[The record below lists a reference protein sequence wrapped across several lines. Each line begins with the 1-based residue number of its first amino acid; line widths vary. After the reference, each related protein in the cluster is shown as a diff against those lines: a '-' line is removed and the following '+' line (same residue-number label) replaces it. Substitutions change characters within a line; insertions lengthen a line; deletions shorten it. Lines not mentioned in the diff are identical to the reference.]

1 MRGCHIVPGR
11 HEVPAHRS
19 FADAFSL
26 RALLLLLVLLLSAAA
41 CGARVARPV
50 PPPPDPLESTTLG
63 AGDVF
68 RMQIVGERELPEE
81 YQVASDG
88 SVDFPYVHRISVA
101 GMEPQD
107 VARLVRQRL
116 IDGGILQDPSVVVT
130 VKEYVSKRITVL
142 GQVQKPGTY
151 PLTRGLGLL
160 EAISLAGGLTA
171 LAKGDQVRLT
181 RRTKQSARTYIIDLD
196 AILNGRA
203 ANVPLQAGDS
213 IYIEERVF

>member
-1 MRGCHIVPGR
+1 LVHVMLGCNL
-11 HEVPAHRS
+11 RS
-19 FADAFSL
+19 
-26 RALLLLLVLLLSAAA
+26 LVLLLVALLLVSA
-41 CGARVARPV
+41 CSSHVATPL
-50 PPPPDPLESTTLG
+50 PPPPDPVESTTLG
-63 AGDVF
+63 PGDVF
-68 RMQIVGERELPEE
+68 RVQIVGEKDLPDE

-88 SVDFPYVHRISVA
+88 SVDFPYLHRIVVA

-107 VARLVRQRL
+107 VARVVRQRL
-116 IDGGILQDPSVVVT
+116 IEGAILQDPSVIVS
-130 VKEYVSKRITVL
+130 VKEYVSKRVTVL

-181 RRTKQSARTYIIDLD
+181 RHAKQSAKTYVIDVD

-203 ANVPLQAGDS
+203 PNVPLQAGDS

>member
-1 MRGCHIVPGR
+1 MLGCNV
-11 HEVPAHRS
+11 RS
-19 FADAFSL
+19 L
-26 RALLLLLVLLLSAAA
+26 ILLLMLVVLGSA
-41 CGARVARPV
+41 CSSHVASRP

-63 AGDVF
+63 PGDVF

-88 SVDFPYVHRISVA
+88 SVDFPYVHRISIA

-107 VARLVRQRL
+107 VARLIRQRL
-116 IDGGILQDPSVVVT
+116 IDGGILQDPSVIVS
-130 VKEYVSKRITVL
+130 VKEYASKRITVL

-171 LAKGDQVRLT
+171 LAKDDQVRLT
-181 RRTKQSARTYIIDLD
+181 RQTKRSAKTYVIDLD
-196 AILNGRA
+196 AILKGRA
-203 ANVPLQAGDS
+203 PNVPLQAGDS
-213 IYIEERVF
+213 IYVEERVF

>member
-1 MRGCHIVPGR
+1 MPGVSCR
-11 HEVPAHRS
+11 RAGSPLHGVAS
-19 FADAFSL
+19 TLWL
-26 RALLLLLVLLLSAAA
+26 RFLVVLLGLLLGCA
-41 CGARVARPV
+41 CSSQVASRP

-63 AGDVF
+63 PGDVF
-68 RMQIVGERELPEE
+68 RLQIVGEKDLPEE

-88 SVDFPYVHRISVA
+88 SVDVPYVHRILVA

-116 IDGGILQDPSVVVT
+116 IDGAILQDPSVVVS
-130 VKEYVSKRITVL
+130 VKEYTSKRVTVL

-181 RRTKQSARTYIIDLD
+181 RQSKQSARTYVIDFE

-203 ANVPLQAGDS
+203 PNIPLQAGDS